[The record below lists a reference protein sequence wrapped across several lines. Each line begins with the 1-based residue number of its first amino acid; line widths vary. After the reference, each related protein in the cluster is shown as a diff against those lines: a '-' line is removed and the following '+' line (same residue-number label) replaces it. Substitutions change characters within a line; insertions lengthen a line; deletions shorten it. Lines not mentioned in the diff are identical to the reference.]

1 MGTFLTFTL
10 DEDGSLVHVDDVS
23 KGMKCGCH
31 CPHCDAPLY
40 AKNAGQI
47 REHHFAHAFRWIA
60 HRRAAEHGAVFK
72 NQRRCHLYSPL
83 LLKIKNA

>member
-1 MGTFLTFTL
+1 MGTFLTFAL
-10 DEDGSLVHVDDVS
+10 DEGGSLVHVDDVS

-47 REHHFAHAFRWIA
+47 REHHFAHA
-60 HRRAAEHGAVFK
+60 HGHECEEDYCIFFMVTIYDNTLNLFCYLIY
-72 NQRRCHLYSPL
+72 N
-83 LLKIKNA
+83 N